1 MGKLEMRNLQGR
13 WQCEASLSKSKYVIA
28 GVEDFFHRFVIMHS
42 MIDVRI
48 NTGWWF
54 GTFFLFPYIGNF
66 IIPTDELIY
75 GFGSAGGILEPV
87 ADKAEFGDDDETEA
101 DAAKADASAFGEK
114 GDSDDVM
121 PSKCLSEH
129 DRPPWLGH
137 TARTCSPQRR
147 LLGAATPGE
156 VEKAPALFAWTHAFL
171 QGGAPKIAKLVYNFN
186 NYGLW

>member
-1 MGKLEMRNLQGR
+1 M
-13 WQCEASLSKSKYVIA
+13 CESIL
-28 GVEDFFHRFVIMHS
+28 
-42 MIDVRI
+42 
-48 NTGWWF
+48 GWWF

-129 DRPPWLGH
+129 DRPPWLGRIRP
-137 TARTCSPQRR
+137 APAVRR
-147 LLGAATPGE
+147 GVSLERPPLAKSKKP
-156 VEKAPALFAWTHAFL
+156 PALFAWTHAFL